1 MPLLAKAKRK
11 APAKQR
17 SQEHH
22 TSFHN
27 SHKNPVNIHGIYSF
41 CYNFVPEGQQALDEQ
56 PSFGGVQRQ
65 IDLVFL
71 PHHQH
76 LPSFHLESFFSD
88 FIYFPLFILASA
100 SFLAFS
106 GMSHIPSIL

>member
-1 MPLLAKAKRK
+1 MPLLAKVKRK

-27 SHKNPVNIHGIYSF
+27 SNKNPVNIHGINSS
-41 CYNFVPEGQQALDEQ
+41 CYDLVPERQQALNEQ
-56 PSFGGVQRQ
+56 PSFSRVQRQ

-71 PHHQH
+71 PHRQH
-76 LPSFHLESFFSD
+76 FPSFHLESSQ
-88 FIYFPLFILASA
+88 
-100 SFLAFS
+100 
-106 GMSHIPSIL
+106 SILICSRDLRLVLLYSSEQSQSMR